1 MVGKSGIPGPAEP
14 RQGTSQKADK
24 ATADPKKGR
33 GKDAA
38 SASAAA
44 ATNGVADNTT
54 RGAKPNAPT
63 PDGNGPAKPDGK
75 GAGKGGKAAANSPD
89 QAASKAKPM
98 QSSKDSGNGPVVVG
112 VGASAGGLEALMHL
126 LDALP
131 RHANVAVI
139 VVQHLE
145 PHHRSRLAELLGKNS
160 PMPVQEA
167 TEGTRVEANHVYVIP
182 PNADLAIKEGRLVIL
197 ERSEG
202 QSRLAVIDKFFA
214 SLALEVGTR
223 SMGVILSGTGS
234 DGAAG
239 LKEIKEAG
247 GITFAQEPESAA
259 YRGMPDAAVRAGVVD
274 FILKPAQIATEIVQ
288 LLKHPYVAPANT
300 LDEQMEQ
307 DIPNLDKV
315 HILLRNATGVDF
327 ADYKMST
334 FKRRLLRRMALHDV
348 RDLATY
354 IEQLRADRQELQ
366 ALYSDALISVTG
378 FFREPQTFQALSD
391 EILPKLSKS
400 RDRTIRIWIAGC
412 STGEEVYSM
421 AITVLEAFGEAA
433 ATRTIQFFATDIN
446 EANVTAARQGLYK
459 EAAVTNIPEVL
470 LKRYFS
476 ASGDGYQVSK
486 RLRDMCVFSVHNVYR
501 DPPFSNVDIVS
512 CRNVLIY
519 FRQEAQK
526 RALTA
531 FHYALRTNGTL
542 VLGSSESTGQL
553 GEYFTQS
560 DTHTPI
566 YTRKDKALP
575 LSYAIFRT
583 PIESGR
589 RPVRQM
595 PVPEKNEA
603 TLRQRINTA
612 LLGAYVPPGVVSDR
626 LGEVIEFI
634 GHTRD
639 FLEPAPGRAT
649 LNVFRMARPGLELD
663 VRAVVMQAQHEHKR
677 AIRRVRWKQ
686 PGGITVIEIECI
698 PLTDLDGE
706 EMYAVTFH
714 RTGQETPHG
723 APKDEA
729 SQTSTLDALEE
740 ELEQTREQLQSTVE
754 QYETTTEELRTSNEE
769 ALSINEELQSTNEEL
784 QTTAEELQ
792 SANEELSTLNEEL
805 SNRNTELSRVNSDLE
820 NLLSSVRFPI
830 VFLGS
835 DLCIRRFT
843 PAAQKSLR
851 LIGSD
856 VGRPIGDLRLRLGV
870 DNLEDMVQSV
880 IDTVQ
885 PIEREVRDESGW
897 SLLRIQPYRT
907 SDNRIDGAVLVV
919 IDITDVKRTRD
930 ELVRSNQDLQQFAAF
945 TSHELRAP
953 LRNAKLYLG
962 MADRKLS
969 EGKLDKAREELTTTS
984 ESLDRMM
991 RLINALLRF
1000 SEVSDS
1006 KANHKKVDLEQAV
1019 STAAAMLGI
1028 SADGA
1033 KAKIELQKP
1042 LAPVWADET
1051 LLGIVLTNLLT
1062 NAMHHSDHA
1071 PTITISVDEREDDV
1085 EVSVKDDGPGL
1096 RGIDPSTVF
1105 ELFNRGTS
1113 NNDGIG
1119 LGLAITRR
1127 IIEAHGGSIRVD
1139 SAKTGTDIRFTLPVV
1154 RDRAVGHA

>member
-1 MVGKSGIPGPAEP
+1 MTSNSGSSGSPKGGGSRKVYHAGSPA
-14 RQGTSQKADK
+14 A
-24 ATADPKKGR
+24 PKKPGN
-33 GKDAA
+33 GASGETK
-38 SASAAA
+38 SASEPA
-44 ATNGVADNTT
+44 GE
-54 RGAKPNAPT
+54 RAPKR
-63 PDGNGPAKPDGK
+63 PAKAKEAVTVESRAQDDPDE
-75 GAGKGGKAAANSPD
+75 AP
-89 QAASKAKPM
+89 SKNRPM

-167 TEGTRVEANHVYVIP
+167 TQGTRVEANHVYVIP
-182 PNADLAIKEGRLVIL
+182 PNADLAIKDGRLSIL
-197 ERSEG
+197 KRSEG

-214 SLALEVGTR
+214 SLALQVGTR
-223 SMGVILSGTGS
+223 AMGVILSGTGS

-274 FILKPAQIATEIVQ
+274 FILRPAEIATEIVQ

-307 DIPNLDKV
+307 DIPNLEKV

-327 ADYKMST
+327 GDYKSST

-348 RDLATY
+348 RDLGTY
-354 IEQLRADRQELQ
+354 IEQLRADPQELR
-366 ALYSDALISVTG
+366 ALYSDALISVTS
-378 FFREPQTFQALSD
+378 FFREPQTFQVLKD
-391 EILPKLSKS
+391 QILPKLAKS
-400 RDRTIRIWIAGC
+400 RDKSLRIWVAGC

-421 AITVLEAFGEAA
+421 AITVLEALGEDA

-446 EANVTAARQGLYK
+446 EANVTAARQGFYK
-459 EAAVTNIPEVL
+459 DSATNNIPDAL
-470 LKRYFS
+470 LRRYFTQT
-476 ASGDGYQVSK
+476 GDGYQVSK
-486 RLRDMCVFSVHNVYR
+486 RIRDMCVFSTHNVYR

-531 FHYALRTNGTL
+531 FHYALRNTGTL

-553 GEYFTQS
+553 SEYFTQS

-566 YTRKDKALP
+566 YARKDKALP
-575 LSYAIFRT
+575 LSYAIFRA
-583 PIESGR
+583 PIENGR
-589 RPVRQM
+589 RPVRNV

-603 TLRQRINTA
+603 SLRQRINQA
-612 LLGAYVPPGVVSDR
+612 LLGHYVPPGVVADR

-634 GHTRD
+634 GHTRE

-663 VRAVVMQAQHEHKR
+663 VRAVVMQAQNEHTR
-677 AIRRVRWKQ
+677 AHRRVRWKQ
-686 PGGITVIEIECI
+686 PDGITIVEIECI
-698 PLTDLDGE
+698 PLTDMDGE
-706 EMYAVTFH
+706 EMFAITFH
-714 RTGQETPHG
+714 RASDAPTNATADVTP
-723 APKDEA
+723 

-843 PAAQKSLR
+843 PAAQKALS

-870 DNLEDMVQSV
+870 DSLDDLIQGV
-880 IDTVQ
+880 IDNVQ
-885 PIEREVRDESGW
+885 PVEREVRVGDGW
-897 SLLRIQPYRT
+897 SLLRIHPYRT
-907 SDNRIDGAVLVV
+907 NDNRIDGAVVVV
-919 IDITDVKRTRD
+919 IDITDLKRTRD
-930 ELVRSNQDLQQFAAF
+930 ELEQSNHDLQQFAAF

-962 MADRKLS
+962 MVDRELAANQV
-969 EGKLDKAREELTTTS
+969 EKARQELATTA

-991 RLINALLRF
+991 RLINALLNF
-1000 SEVSDS
+1000 SEVSAS
-1006 KANHKKVDLEQAV
+1006 KANTTTVNLERAV
-1019 STAAAMLGI
+1019 GAATAMLGI
-1028 SADGA
+1028 DNDPSKGKVMVAS
-1033 KAKIELQKP
+1033 P
-1042 LAPVWADET
+1042 LPAVWADDA
-1051 LLGIVLTNLLT
+1051 LLGIVFNNLLS
-1062 NAMHHSDHA
+1062 NAMHHSPEA
-1071 PTITISVDEREDDV
+1071 PVVSIQAERHDDMV

-1096 RGIDPSTVF
+1096 QGIDPTTVF
-1105 ELFNRGTS
+1105 DLFNRGNS
-1113 NNDGIG
+1113 EGDGVG
-1119 LGLAITRR
+1119 LGLAVTRR
-1127 IIEAHGGSIRVD
+1127 IVEAHGGTIRVEP
-1139 SAKTGTDIRFTLPVV
+1139 SKSGTDIRFTLPAAQKEAT
-1154 RDRAVGHA
+1154 REP